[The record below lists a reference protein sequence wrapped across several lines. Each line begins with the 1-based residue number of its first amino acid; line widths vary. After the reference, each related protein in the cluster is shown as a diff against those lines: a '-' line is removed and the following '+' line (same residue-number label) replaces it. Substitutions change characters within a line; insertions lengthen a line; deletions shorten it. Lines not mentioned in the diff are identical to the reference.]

1 MDNLQKLW
9 AGLLSRDSAAIR
21 RTWGDVAD
29 DEADAI
35 ADHLK
40 HMLNDDTY
48 SAEQKEAARI
58 ALEAIQN
65 AG

>member
-1 MDNLQKLW
+1 MKSCLIVE
-9 AGLLSRDSAAIR
+9 DSAVIR
-21 RTWGDVAD
+21 KTWGDVAD

-40 HMLNDDTY
+40 HMLSDDTY